1 MQNQATMTD
10 INEEDIR
17 RLDQHITRNQNIIM
31 ACIRV
36 LKMEELRR
44 TNEDNQRLMNFMR
57 SHLYFKGNSSLDYLW
72 ECCQLMKFEQ
82 LKKNQILYLRGRE
95 NQEQLIILLTGEI
108 SVQSNEQ
115 ELLCTKHFG
124 SNLIVFGNDCYADI
138 PNLMVKT
145 KSVCKAAVI
154 SKLDFKI
161 NMLTCEISKI
171 NGLLQQ
177 IYAFHLFKTLPF
189 STVRQFYL
197 NSFIQHLCC
206 QDILYSQNQKAS
218 QVFLVMSG
226 IFELRE
232 ITETNTKSINIY
244 TPGQLLGD
252 FECVNFY
259 QTRKSQALCISD
271 EGSVLVFEG
280 VYFLNQIVPH
290 LNKKF
295 VAKRINDV
303 KQTQKS
309 IQMKKTL
316 QRIFPEQPIEQSLQ
330 SQYQLNQTSTKHF
343 RFAKLANP
351 RFFKLRQTPEKQ
363 MTQQQNSLSINRSQQ
378 QLLTTNSHNK
388 ISIVSFSTK
397 QELFQ
402 GNIKGRLL
410 RNELLNKFI
419 NQQSEYQDVVQKLR
433 RTQSQLGMNK

>member
-1 MQNQATMTD
+1 MQNQGTMTD
-10 INEEDIR
+10 LNEDDIR
-17 RLDQHITRNQNIIM
+17 RLDQHVMRNPNIILS
-31 ACIRV
+31 CIRV

-44 TNEDNQRLMNFMR
+44 TNEDNSRLMNFMR
-57 SHLYFKGNSSLDYLW
+57 SHLYFKGSSSLDYLW

-82 LKKNQILYLRGRE
+82 LKKNQIVYLRGRE
-95 NQEQLIILLTGEI
+95 NQDQLVILLTGEM

-124 SNLIVFGNDCYADI
+124 SALIVFGNDSS
-138 PNLMVKT
+138 PNLIVKT

-161 NMLTCEISKI
+161 NMLTHEISKI
-171 NGLLQQ
+171 NVLLQQ
-177 IYAFHLFKTLPF
+177 IYAFHLFRTLPF
-189 STVRQFYL
+189 TTVKQFFL
-197 NSFIQHLCC
+197 NSFTQHLCC
-206 QDILYSQNQKAS
+206 QDTLYNQNQKAS
-218 QVFLVMSG
+218 QVFLVISG

-232 ITETNTKSINIY
+232 TTETNTKSINIY
-244 TPGQLLGD
+244 TPGQLIGD
-252 FECVNFY
+252 FECVNFF

-271 EGSVLVFEG
+271 EGAVLVFEG
-280 VYFLNQIVPH
+280 VYFLNQILP
-290 LNKKF
+290 NIRKSF
-295 VAKRINDV
+295 VSKRTNEI

-316 QRIFPEQPIEQSLQ
+316 QRIFPEQPIEQSIS
-330 SQYQLNQTSTKHF
+330 SQQQLNQTSTKHF

-351 RFFKLRQTPEKQ
+351 RFFKLKQTPEKQ
-363 MTQQQNSLSINRSQQ
+363 LNLQQNSLSINRSQQ
-378 QLLTTNSHNK
+378 QLLTTKSHK
-388 ISIVSFSTK
+388 KVSIVSFSTK